1 MTVLKH
7 FNAILDWH
15 RQQKSPVSKNLRPGL
30 APEKFQNKAKHL
42 PFTLPSELKSL
53 YFLHDGIKDNV
64 PLFNSFTFLTF
75 NDAIAE
81 YELAC
86 EMAEEFEVPES
97 QDGKKAP
104 KLEDYWKSTWFPVFG
119 FQGDYYLID
128 TAKGSRSPVYGR
140 SGEEAA
146 VVWYD
151 SLEKMLLT
159 IRTCFEKGAYF
170 YDDDEILSEDH
181 EKANSI
187 REQINSKAFKLE
199 VQSREPSRQE
209 LDEQPDGT
217 KRLTSW
223 FEEEGHYIE
232 QFYGP
237 DQRKIGQSEYY
248 QGELMRRDAYEYP
261 APGEVEITSENLMG
275 MMMTTKTRGKI
286 QPDGSVETT
295 HVQTFMQGQM
305 LFEQDLTKP
314 FDELDWGDDDEDED
328 EDEEA

>member
-1 MTVLKH
+1 MTALKH
-7 FNAILDWH
+7 FKAILDWH
-15 RQQKSPVSKNLRPGL
+15 RNNKTLVSKNLRPAL

-42 PFTLPSELKSL
+42 PFTLPADLKAL
-53 YFLHDGIKDNV
+53 YFLHDGLKDNV
-64 PLFNSFTFLTF
+64 PLFNSFTFLPL
-75 NDAIAE
+75 NEAIAE

-86 EMAEEFEVPES
+86 ELAEELVLPEPAK
-97 QDGKKAP
+97 GEKKP
-104 KLEDYWKSTWFPVFG
+104 KPEDYWKPSWFPIFG

-128 TAKGSRSPVYGR
+128 CAKGVRSPVYGR
-140 SGEEAA
+140 TGEEPA
-146 VVWYD
+146 VIWYD
-151 SLEKMLLT
+151 SLERMLLT

-170 YDDDEILSEDH
+170 YDEDEILSEDF

-187 REQINSKAFKLE
+187 REQINSKAFKVE
-199 VQSREPSRQE
+199 MQSREAVRQE

-223 FEEEGHYIE
+223 YNDEHYVE

-248 QGELMRRDAYEYP
+248 QSELMRRDSYEYP
-261 APGEVEITSENLMG
+261 VPGEVEITSENLMG

-286 QPDGSVETT
+286 MPDGSVETL

-305 LFEQDLTKP
+305 LFEQDMTKP
-314 FDELDWGDDDEDED
+314 LDELDWGEDDEDDDE
-328 EDEEA
+328 EAEA